1 MKTQLI
7 ILKIVIQ
14 EGILFAYLKER
25 FRIWLDKKIK
35 EGEIR
40 IAQEE
45 IYLAEERLEI
55 ERLQQEAHK
64 DAY

>member
-25 FRIWLDKKIK
+25 FRIWLDKKIR

-40 IAQEE
+40 IAQKE

-55 ERLQQEAHK
+55 ERLQQEESK
-64 DAY
+64 NV

>member
-25 FRIWLDKKIK
+25 FRIWLDKEIK
-35 EGEIR
+35 KGEIR
-40 IAQEE
+40 MAQEE

-55 ERLQQEAHK
+55 ERLQQEVHK
-64 DAY
+64 DV